1 MTTVVFIVIG
11 FLIITKLLDVLS
23 TLRLL
28 RDPMME
34 TNPIAR
40 RLMLRFGM
48 KGTVWLIFIVAI
60 ILVATSGVIAL
71 YEGVVY
77 QVAFILVGIFISV
90 IQFAVAYTNWTGADT
105 FITRTIRKLH
115 SSLSQF
121 RN

>member
-1 MTTVVFIVIG
+1 MTTVVFFVIG

-77 QVAFILVGIFISV
+77 QVAFILVGSFISV

-115 SSLSQF
+115 SSLSQI

>member
-23 TLRLL
+23 TLQLL

>member
-1 MTTVVFIVIG
+1 MTNGVFFVIG
-11 FLIITKLLDVLS
+11 CLIITKLMDVLS

-40 RLMLRFGM
+40 KLMHRLGM

-60 ILVATSGVIAL
+60 ILIVTSGVISL
-71 YEGVVY
+71 YAGVVY
-77 QVAFILVGIFISV
+77 QSAFILLGLFISV
-90 IQFAVAYTNWTGADT
+90 IQFAVAYTNWTGTDS
-105 FITRTIRKLH
+105 FITEAIRKLH
-115 SSLSQF
+115 SALSQI